1 VSTDSIFEALAD
13 PTRRRVMRL
22 LAENGPS
29 SATSLADGLPVSRQ
43 AVSKHLN
50 ALEEAGLVSGERH
63 GREVRF
69 RLTPAPLAEAV
80 SWMAAVGSEWDERL
94 AALRTHLGRGG
105 RRGRG

>member
-1 VSTDSIFEALAD
+1 MSPDSVFEALSD

-22 LAENGPS
+22 LADEGPS
-29 SATSLADGLPVSRQ
+29 SATSLAARLQVTRQ
-43 AVSKHLN
+43 AVAKHLE

-94 AALRTHLGRGG
+94 AALRAHLRRGG
-105 RRGRG
+105 RRGV